1 MRKGKKK
8 LDIEDQL
15 YLFQIFGII
24 VTAALCLVLTISVTV
39 VRSNRQQTDRLFQE
53 VTAIAKAAPVV
64 DALKHKDP
72 EYDAYLQN
80 YLDIY
85 IKSISDLDFV
95 AVCDQNRTC
104 RYYPNRAFV
113 GRVLTFGG
121 EDRVLSGEGP

>member
-39 VRSNRQQTDRLFQE
+39 GRSNRQQTDRLFQE

-64 DALKHKDP
+64 DSLETQRP
-72 EYDAYLQN
+72 
-80 YLDIY
+80 
-85 IKSISDLDFV
+85 
-95 AVCDQNRTC
+95 
-104 RYYPNRAFV
+104 
-113 GRVLTFGG
+113 RV
-121 EDRVLSGEGP
+121 